1 MVKQFQI
8 SQQGASK
15 APEATSPLPKLLA
28 SSEDAGWEGI
38 VVRAYHEPAEIEV
51 MASGIHEH
59 ALVLVAH
66 GSLHLEHRPVNGP
79 WNEHILYQGDLLL
92 QPGETTASELRW
104 QCLSSEPLHLLHIHL
119 SQELLART
127 TQELTTQ
134 DPAHLDLV
142 RRFGFQDP
150 LLTQIGLALW
160 QELEQSAPAGK
171 LYGQAAAQMLA
182 VHLLRHYTALS
193 GEIQE
198 RSQGFTPRQMNHL
211 LDFVLAHLSE
221 DLSLDIL
228 AQHVGFSPYH
238 FARLFRQTVG
248 TSPHQFVQLQRIE
261 RAKQLLKET
270 NVPLADVAVESGFAN
285 QSHLTRVFKR
295 HLKLTPRVYRHDRS
309 ISAHLY

>member
-1 MVKQFQI
+1 MLFAERGFDGTSVDAIASQAGYNKSLLFQYFGDKLGLYSQVLKRSDQEMNALMERAFALMVLRLADERVVLQAEEFR
-8 SQQGASK
+8 AS
-15 APEATSPLPKLLA
+15 
-28 SSEDAGWEGI
+28 
-38 VVRAYHEPAEIEV
+38 
-51 MASGIHEH
+51 
-59 ALVLVAH
+59 
-66 GSLHLEHRPVNGP
+66 
-79 WNEHILYQGDLLL
+79 
-92 QPGETTASELRW
+92 
-104 QCLSSEPLHLLHIHL
+104 
-119 SQELLART
+119 
-127 TQELTTQ
+127 
-134 DPAHLDLV
+134 LV

-193 GEIQE
+193 VEIQE

-228 AQHVGFSPYH
+228 AQQVGFSPYH

-261 RAKQLLKET
+261 RAKHLLKET
-270 NVPLADVAVESGFAN
+270 NVPLADVALESGFAN

-295 HLKLTPRVYRHDRS
+295 YLKLTPRVYHHDRS
-309 ISAHLY
+309 ISARL